1 MELKSII
8 FCEEE
13 TLMNRNCIESILE
26 NDALFNIEKNMME
39 ARAKSIF
46 QEFKIEL
53 LRIKAAKYKAYFFH
67 KFQLAEKLEKQERE
81 NEDALVG
88 EWDGMCYASWRAKAV
103 FRTLEDMRDEGI
115 ITESEYKECE

>member
-1 MELKSII
+1 
-8 FCEEE
+8 
-13 TLMNRNCIESILE
+13 MNRNVIESIIE
-26 NDALFNIEKNMME
+26 NDALFNIGKSMME
-39 ARAKSIF
+39 TQARLIF
-46 QEFKIEL
+46 QESKIEL

-67 KFQLAEKLEKQERE
+67 KFELAEKLEKQERE

-88 EWDGMCYASWRAKAV
+88 EWDGIGYASWRANAV

>member
-1 MELKSII
+1 
-8 FCEEE
+8 
-13 TLMNRNCIESILE
+13 MNRNCIEIFLE
-26 NDALFNIEKNMME
+26 NNALFNIEKNMME
-39 ARAKSIF
+39 TQVRLIF
-46 QEFKIEL
+46 QESKIEL

-67 KFQLAEKLEKQERE
+67 KFELAEKLEKQERE

-103 FRTLEDMRDEGI
+103 FRTLEDMRDEEI

>member
-1 MELKSII
+1 
-8 FCEEE
+8 
-13 TLMNRNCIESILE
+13 MNRNCIESILE
-26 NDALFNIEKNMME
+26 NDVLFNIEKNMME
-39 ARAKSIF
+39 TRAKSIF

>member
-1 MELKSII
+1 MYRNEYAERSFEAIDFGMNIVEAHMKLVQQKS
-8 FCEEE
+8 
-13 TLMNRNCIESILE
+13 
-26 NDALFNIEKNMME
+26 
-39 ARAKSIF
+39 
-46 QEFKIEL
+46 QIEL

-81 NEDALVG
+81 NKDALVG

-103 FRTLEDMRDEGI
+103 FRTLEDMRDEGT

>member
-1 MELKSII
+1 MYRNKYAERKFEAID
-8 FCEEE
+8 FG
-13 TLMNRNCIESILE
+13 MNIVEMHMKLSQQES
-26 NDALFNIEKNMME
+26 
-39 ARAKSIF
+39 
-46 QEFKIEL
+46 KIEL

-67 KFQLAEKLEKQERE
+67 KFELAEKLEKQERE

-103 FRTLEDMRDEGI
+103 FRTLEDMRDEGT

>member
-1 MELKSII
+1 
-8 FCEEE
+8 
-13 TLMNRNCIESILE
+13 MNRNCIESILE

-67 KFQLAEKLEKQERE
+67 KFQF
-81 NEDALVG
+81 V
-88 EWDGMCYASWRAKAV
+88 
-103 FRTLEDMRDEGI
+103 
-115 ITESEYKECE
+115 